1 MDVVFAVVPFADL
14 KRPSIGISTILAEAK
29 RAGFLACIEY
39 VNLQLAAWIG
49 ADLYQWITEMGDQLL
64 LDANKPSISL
74 VGDWFFAGVLFPGE
88 LPSDEEYLARFV
100 APDPRGRER
109 IDALVEARRLYAAR
123 FVEYAVQE
131 ILKHR
136 PRLVGFTSMFHQTC
150 CCLAV
155 AKALKQTADP
165 PAVIFGGANCEGEM
179 GLQLIRSFPWIDYI
193 CTGEGDHAVPAFL
206 ARFIRHND
214 PEPPQGILR
223 QGFADELSV
232 PRPVERMDD
241 LPVPDFHDYFDAL
254 SASGIAGVNPILTV
268 QTARGC
274 WWGEKHHCTFCGLN
288 GEGMAYRSKS
298 PERAVS
304 ELLELSE
311 TYGLRRVDFVD
322 NILDTRYIRTLFPEL
337 IRRDRGLDLFYE
349 IKANMRFEQLK
360 IMRAAGVTAVQPGI
374 ESLSNRVL
382 EIMRKGCTGLQ
393 NIQLLRWC
401 DELGIAPAWNILYGF
416 PDEPVAEYERV
427 AELMPLLVHLPPPA
441 FCVRVRMD
449 RFGPLYSQAA
459 EFGLENV
466 RPMAAYSY
474 VYTLPE
480 SALRNMA
487 YFFEYDYRD
496 GRRPGD
502 YAAAVVRRAEEWAA
516 IFATK
521 PARLDA
527 YEVGNMLVI
536 ADTRPC
542 ATRPRHIFTGLA
554 ARVYHECDTAA
565 KVPSLARRLLAP
577 EEDIRNAIRRFL
589 DEKLM
594 VEMDGQFASLAVF
607 RNREVVTEPQAAES
621 QLIAIA

>member
-1 MDVVFAVVPFADL
+1 MDAVFAVVPFADL

-29 RAGFLACIEY
+29 SAGFSARIEY
-39 VNLQLAAWIG
+39 LNLQLAAWIG
-49 ADLYQWITEMGDQLL
+49 VELYQWITEMGDQLL

-88 LPSDEEYLARFV
+88 LPSDAEYLARFV

-109 IDALVEARRLYAAR
+109 IDALVRARELYAAR
-123 FVEYAVQE
+123 FVEYAVRE

-155 AKALKQTADP
+155 AKALKQTPDP
-165 PAVIFGGANCEGEM
+165 PAVIFGGANCEGGM
-179 GLQLIRSFPWIDYI
+179 GLELIRSFPWIDYI

-206 ARFIRHND
+206 ESFIRHNN
-214 PEPPQGILR
+214 PVPPRGILR

-232 PRPVERMDD
+232 PAPIERMDD
-241 LPVPDFHDYFDAL
+241 LPIPDFHDYFEAL
-254 SASGIAGVNPILTV
+254 SASSIDVNPILTV

-304 ELLELSE
+304 ELLELSD
-311 TYGLRRVDFVD
+311 TYDLRRVDFVD
-322 NILDTRYIRTLFPEL
+322 NILDTRYIRTMFPEL

-349 IKANMRFEQLK
+349 IKANMRFDQLK
-360 IMRAAGVTAVQPGI
+360 IMREAGVTAVQPGI

-416 PDEPVAEYERV
+416 PDEPVVEYDRM

-459 EFGLENV
+459 EFGLVNV

-474 VYTLPE
+474 VYPLPE

-502 YAAAVVRRAEEWAA
+502 YTTAVVRRAEEWVAL
-516 IFATK
+516 FATK

-542 ATRPRHIFTGLA
+542 ATTPRHIFTGLA

-565 KVPSLARRLLAP
+565 KVPSLARRLLAS
-577 EEDIRNAIRRFL
+577 EEDIRNAIQRFL

-594 VEMDGQFASLAVF
+594 AEMDDQFASLAVF
-607 RNREVVTEPQAAES
+607 RNREVVVTPQAAES

>member
-1 MDVVFAVVPFADL
+1 MDAVFAVVPFADL
-14 KRPSIGISTILAEAK
+14 KRPSIGVSTILAEAK
-29 RAGFLACIEY
+29 RAGFSACIEY

-49 ADLYQWITEMGDQLL
+49 ADLYSWITEMGDQLL
-64 LDANKPSISL
+64 LDREKPSISL
-74 VGDWFFAGVLFPGE
+74 VGDWFFSGVLFPGQ
-88 LPSDEEYLARFV
+88 LPPDEEYLARFV

-109 IDALVEARRLYAAR
+109 IEALVEARRLYASR
-123 FVEYAVQE
+123 FVEYAAGE

-136 PRLVGFTSMFHQTC
+136 PRLAGFTSMFHQTV

-155 AKALKQTADP
+155 AKALKQAADAP
-165 PAVIFGGANCEGEM
+165 TVIFGGANCEGEM
-179 GLQLIRSFPWIDYI
+179 GLELIRRFPWIDYI
-193 CTGEGDHAVPAFL
+193 CTGEGDHVAPEFL
-206 ARFIRHND
+206 ERFIRQGD
-214 PEPPQGILR
+214 PEPPHGILR
-223 QGFADELSV
+223 QGFADELTV
-232 PRPVERMDD
+232 PKPVSRMDD
-241 LPVPDFHDYFDAL
+241 LPVPDFHDYFDGLRA
-254 SASGIAGVNPILTV
+254 AGIAGIDPILTV

-298 PERAVS
+298 PGRAVS
-304 ELLELSE
+304 ELLELAD

-337 IRRDRGLDLFYE
+337 IRRDGGFDLFYE
-349 IKANMRFEQLK
+349 IKANLRYDQLR
-360 IMRAAGVTAVQPGI
+360 IMREAGVTAVQPGI

-401 DELGIAPAWNILYGF
+401 EELGIAPAWNILYGF
-416 PDEPVAEYERV
+416 PDEPADEYARM
-427 AELMPLLVHLPPPA
+427 AELMPLLMHLPPPA

-449 RFGPLYSQAA
+449 RFGPLYSQAE

-474 VYTLPE
+474 VYPLPE
-480 SALRNMA
+480 SALRNLA

-496 GRRPGD
+496 GRLPGD
-502 YAAAVVRRAEEWAA
+502 YAGPVVQCAAEWAA
-516 IFATK
+516 LSAAK

-542 ATRPRHIFTGLA
+542 ATRRRHVFTGLA

-565 KVPSLARRLLAP
+565 KVPALARRLQAR
-577 EEDIRNAIRRFL
+577 EDDVRNAMDRFL
-589 DEKLM
+589 REKLM
-594 VEMDGQFASLAVF
+594 AEMDGQFASLAVF
-607 RNREVVTEPQAAES
+607 RNRAAQDAPQPAES